1 MRLAAVAREA
11 AAAPTKA
18 AVGRAAPREAAGKI
32 RLMYFF
38 NFSLICFFPFFDV
51 VYILID
57 LGLFP
62 CLYSNRDFDFTM
74 ISFID
79 LGLFP
84 CIYSNRSR
92 IILMYIF

>member
-1 MRLAAVAREA
+1 VAVTTV
-11 AAAPTKA
+11 PTESNLISL
-18 AVGRAAPREAAGKI
+18 R
-32 RLMYFF
+32 YFSQL
-38 NFSLICFFPFFDV
+38 FSNMFLPLFAM

-84 CIYSNRSR
+84 SNRD
-92 IILMYIF
+92 ILIKIG

>member
-1 MRLAAVAREA
+1 VAVMTV
-11 AAAPTKA
+11 PTESNLISL
-18 AVGRAAPREAAGKI
+18 R
-32 RLMYFF
+32 YFF
-38 NFSLICFFPFFDV
+38 QLFSNMFLPLFAM

-84 CIYSNRSR
+84 SNRD
-92 IILMYIF
+92 ILIKIG